1 MPQAASTSADDVR
14 VQLQRIVQSRAFRAA
29 ESLPSLLAFVVDE
42 TLAGREE
49 NLKEYL
55 LGAMVLRKGA
65 TFDPKVDPIVRV
77 QMRRLRQRLEHY
89 YATDGRRDSVVI
101 ALSRGTYA
109 ASIER
114 RASSCDDNPPDGSA
128 DETSG
133 GRPRFAAYEVHLRA
147 RYLLGQMSVT
157 SIREAASLIE
167 DLLRREPT
175 FGAAHATLAECY
187 RAFLVLEM
195 MPPEEVVPRMKAA
208 CATALALDA
217 KSAEAHA
224 AFAGVLAWEWNL
236 GEAEHEYQL
245 AVRCGPRNAVARP
258 GMVPGRSVRER
269 NSTVL
274 IERKN
279 I

>member
-77 QMRRLRQRLEHY
+77 QMRRLRQRLAHY
-89 YATDGRRDSVVI
+89 YATDGRRDSLVI

-114 RASSCDDNPPDGSA
+114 RALPCDEERLDVPAERHGS
-128 DETSG
+128 D
-133 GRPRFAAYEVHLRA
+133 PRFESYEVHLKA
-147 RYLLGQMSVT
+147 RYLLSQMNVT

-167 DLLRREPT
+167 DLLCRDPT
-175 FGAAHATLAECY
+175 FGAAYATLAECY

-195 MPPEEVVPRMKAA
+195 IPPEEVIPKMKAA

-217 KSAEAHA
+217 KSA
-224 AFAGVLAWEWNL
+224 
-236 GEAEHEYQL
+236 
-245 AVRCGPRNAVARP
+245 
-258 GMVPGRSVRER
+258 
-269 NSTVL
+269 
-274 IERKN
+274 
-279 I
+279 